1 MRVDVRS
8 VRRRATL
15 LSRWY
20 PREWGRCYGEEFL
33 ELLVDDLQERPHSL
47 SRSLDVARNGLLA
60 RVAVAGLGGRSLH
73 PDKDGR
79 RSLAAFVCAAALFVT
94 VALAIWAQLTIGWQW
109 SAPDTVATTAAMFI
123 MTVAVAAL
131 GAACVACAVP
141 VACLAVR
148 NLAKRRS
155 METVRPL
162 TLVVI
167 GLTALILGTHHFANG
182 WPGTGGHPW
191 AHQGIVP
198 GGVAAYAWAS
208 TLFLSSYWLHPAA
221 LTNFPA
227 VEVAW
232 MFACP
237 LALASVIVGVAKL
250 VRRLESLEPNPALR
264 ASNGSHR
271 RQRDGTV
278 SDRFG
283 PMDIRR
289 RARPAGPVSHRG
301 NRRHGVGGAG
311 RVACPRRPGGGMHQ
325 GRRTSIRP
333 SLSVTSDGTRLPRLS
348 PWRQPPR
355 VRGMSRSER
364 PRH

>member
-20 PREWGRCYGEEFL
+20 PREWRRCYGDEFL

-250 VRRLESLEPNPALR
+250 VRRLEFSNRILRFERAMGVIGASAMALFL
-264 ASNGSHR
+264 NGSALWIFDGGPGP
-271 RQRDGTV
+271 RDLFHIGAIDV
-278 SDRFG
+278 MELVVLVASL
-283 PMDIRR
+283 
-289 RARPAGPVSHRG
+289 AL
-301 NRRHGVGGAG
+301 AG
-311 RVACPRRPGGGMHQ
+311 RAVECTRDAARVFVPR
-325 GRRTSIRP
+325 
-333 SLSVTSDGTRLPRLS
+333 
-348 PWRQPPR
+348 
-355 VRGMSRSER
+355 
-364 PRH
+364 

>member
-20 PREWGRCYGEEFL
+20 PREWRRCYGDEFL

-250 VRRLESLEPNPALR
+250 VRRLEFSNRILRFERAMGVIGASAMALFLIGSALWIFDGGPGPRDLFHIGAIDVIELVVLVASLAL
-264 ASNGSHR
+264 
-271 RQRDGTV
+271 
-278 SDRFG
+278 
-283 PMDIRR
+283 
-289 RARPAGPVSHRG
+289 
-301 NRRHGVGGAG
+301 AG
-311 RVACPRRPGGGMHQ
+311 RAVECTRDAARVFVPR
-325 GRRTSIRP
+325 
-333 SLSVTSDGTRLPRLS
+333 
-348 PWRQPPR
+348 
-355 VRGMSRSER
+355 
-364 PRH
+364 